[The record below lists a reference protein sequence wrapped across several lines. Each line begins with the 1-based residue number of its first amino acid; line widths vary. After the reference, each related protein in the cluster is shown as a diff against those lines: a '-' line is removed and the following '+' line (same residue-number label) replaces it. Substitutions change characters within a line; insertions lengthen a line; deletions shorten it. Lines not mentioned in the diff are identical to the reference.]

1 MDTITLNPAIDERL
15 LPEEAAVSDYMTLL
29 KPGVMSLV
37 VFTGAVGLWMAPG
50 AAEVHPLVQF
60 ITILCIALGSGAGG
74 AINMWYDHD
83 IDSIMKR
90 TQKRPL
96 PRGIIASSDALLL
109 GIVLAL
115 VSVGLLG
122 LATNWKAAG
131 LLAFAILFYSV
142 FYTMWLKRRTPQ
154 NIVIGGAAGAFPP
167 VIGWLAVGAPLSWD
181 PILYFMIVFL
191 WTPPHFWALALYRN
205 SDYAE
210 AGIPMLPVTAGE
222 ASTKRHIIFYSAL
235 LWAATLLPSFVGSSG
250 MLYLAAAAL
259 LGGYFFLLSVKV
271 AMSKEPRTAMKLFGY
286 SIIYLFILFGFL
298 IIDSLVALQI

>member
-1 MDTITLNPAIDERL
+1 MTTIETDSVHDERL

-37 VFTGAVGLWMAPG
+37 VFTGAIGMWMAPG
-50 AAEVHPLVQF
+50 DVHPLIQF

-74 AINMWYDHD
+74 AINMWYDRD

-90 TQKRPL
+90 TQKRPI
-96 PRGIIASSDALLL
+96 PRGLIAGGDALGLGIILSIAS
-109 GIVLAL
+109 
-115 VSVGLLG
+115 VSLLG
-122 LATNWKAAG
+122 LATNWAAAG
-131 LLAFAILFYSV
+131 LLAFAIVFYGV

-167 VIGWLAVGAPLSWD
+167 VIGWLAVGAELTWD
-181 PILYFMIVFL
+181 PILYFLIVFI

-210 AGIPMLPVTAGE
+210 AGVPMLPVTAGE
-222 ASTKRHIIFYSAL
+222 ASTKRHIVVYSAL
-235 LWAATLLPSFVGSSG
+235 LWITSALPSLIGMSGMIYLVAAT
-250 MLYLAAAAL
+250 L
-259 LGGYFFLLSVKV
+259 LGGYFFYLSIRV
-271 AMSKEPRTAMKLFGY
+271 AMSEETRIAMKLFGY

-298 IIDSLVALQI
+298 ILDRVITL